1 MNTLKAVN
9 DHVADL
15 TNRFKELQTIVQSLH
30 TEHENL
36 LNQCL
41 ELKTKN
47 AELTQLVATL
57 NQEKAGLE
65 QKLINIQAELS
76 QQVAALYQDKADLQ
90 KKLHIDHTPQ
100 QESPKLSGEALKILL
115 CIRENQYCFEDK
127 IVQETSLDME
137 RVKFWIAK
145 LKDMGMVGGSH
156 VEGVPTG
163 YFIMEDGREFLLDSQ
178 NK

>member
-36 LNQCL
+36 LKQCH

-47 AELTQLVATL
+47 TELTQLVATL

-65 QKLINIQAELS
+65 QKLIKIQAELS
-76 QQVAALYQDKADLQ
+76 QQVAALYQEKADLQ
-90 KKLHIDHTPQ
+90 QKLQNDHALQ
-100 QESPKLSGEALKILL
+100 QKAPKLSGEAIKILM

-127 IVQETSLDME
+127 IVQKTSLDIE
-137 RVKFWIAK
+137 RVKFWITK
-145 LKDMGMVGGSH
+145 LKDMDMVGGSH

-163 YFIMEDGREFLLDSQ
+163 YFLMEDGREYLIDGK